1 MIPDGTRVIYTGK
14 GMMLSAHRVG
24 QHGTVLSSTSMWS
37 HTFDCKAQV
46 CMVQWDVS
54 AAPQSVFAFN
64 VDVLKDNPAWE
75 V

>member
-24 QHGTVLSSTSMWS
+24 QHGTVLSSYRRWS

-46 CMVQWDVS
+46 CKVQWDAS

-64 VDVLKDNPAWE
+64 VDVLKVNPQWE